1 MISSEYLRMWLLL
14 SSAVILRANWHQI
27 SRLRCD
33 LPYTIVHLT
42 CAPSLTVTAPGQRI
56 YFFQILTRQFSELL
70 AFTDSIPSLQVVLHS
85 RFLILKY
92 GSVKLFVTEMYHIKS
107 HAQAEKRKRVH
118 EANRLLRSLCI
129 QAENLPDGF

>member
-1 MISSEYLRMWLLL
+1 MCIRD
-14 SSAVILRANWHQI
+14 R
-27 SRLRCD
+27 
-33 LPYTIVHLT
+33 
-42 CAPSLTVTAPGQRI
+42 
-56 YFFQILTRQFSELL
+56 FSELL